1 MPHCTVEYTNNIENQ
16 LNINEILQGINDS
29 LISHDGVF
37 SANGIRS
44 RAIML
49 NDYKVGEGTGSD
61 AFIHVTVQIAMG
73 RSSETKEIVQNHL
86 FGTLTRLVKEIDTDK
101 KIALSLQ
108 LSELNS
114 DGKLYN
120 QI

>member
-49 NDYKVGEGTGSD
+49 NDYKIGEGTGND
-61 AFIHVTVQIAMG
+61 AFIHVSVKIAKG
-73 RSSETKEIVQNHL
+73 RTPEIKEIVQSHL
-86 FGTLTRLVKEIDTDK
+86 FDTLTRLVQEIDTDK
-101 KIALSLQ
+101 PIALSLE
-108 LSELNS
+108 LSELNN
-114 DGKLYN
+114 DEKLYS